1 MRPRIAGRT
10 LINRLIVV
18 STIVLGAVTAAYAQP
33 MEPPEGISAQTEIGA
48 ATPSMRGK
56 YFGAPRPGNTPV
68 PFAPKILASLSPWV
82 EATAFSPDGKQA
94 FLSVGSANYGSA
106 TLYYSKRENGK
117 WTPFEKAPFV
127 SDFVYSNEP
136 VFSKDGATLFFTGK
150 KVAGSLDLW
159 RVDHSDQGWG
169 TPVALPPPINGA
181 GREFRGSFQSDGTL
195 YFGSNRSGMMQIYKA
210 YADETQTWVAEE
222 LGAPVNTRSFE
233 GDPCIDPDG
242 HFLIFYSGRDGLS
255 TDLYVSFRDEH
266 GEWGDPINLGDQF
279 NSPYDEY
286 GAHLS
291 SDGKYLFF
299 TRHTSEGNGI
309 YWVSI
314 SAVKEL
320 ELDGQASPAGAP
332 NRY

>member
-1 MRPRIAGRT
+1 MRPRISKRT
-10 LINRLIVV
+10 LIIRLIAL
-18 STIVLGAVTAAYAQP
+18 SCIVLGSLTAAYAQGADDS
-33 MEPPEGISAQTEIGA
+33 EGMAARTEMGA
-48 ATPSMRGK
+48 AKVSMKGK

-68 PFAPKILASLSPWV
+68 LFAPNILASLSPWV
-82 EATAFSPDGKQA
+82 EATAFSPDGKLA
-94 FLSVGSANYGSA
+94 FLSVGTVNYGGA

-136 VFSKDGATLFFTGK
+136 VFSADGTALIFTGK
-150 KVAGSLDLW
+150 KATGSLDLW
-159 RVDHSDQGWG
+159 RVDVSDQGWG
-169 TPVALPPPINGA
+169 TPVALPPPINSA

-195 YFGSNRSGMMQIYKA
+195 YLGSNRSGMMQIYKA
-210 YADETQTWVAEE
+210 YEDEAHTWVAEM
-222 LGAPVNTRSFE
+222 LGAPVNTGSFE

-242 HFLIFYSGRDGLS
+242 HFIVFYSGRDGVS
-255 TDLYVSFRDEH
+255 TDLYVSFRDEN

-279 NSPYDEY
+279 NGPYDEY

-320 ELDGQASPAGAP
+320 ELDSQASPAGAP
-332 NRY
+332 DRL